1 MHGTSTQ
8 SHPSEPAHG
17 RSDAP
22 CPQRTT
28 TTTTIT
34 ITTWHASEAR
44 KMWSRA
50 TLQPAHHAGTRT
62 VPSTQDQAK
71 HQQGPSLF
79 SSSLFFSLLSSFAH
93 IFSVTVTL
101 DPLAKEM
108 KKKGRQAR
116 LSNAV
121 VGFRAGVRA
130 RIARLETH
138 GIVELRV
145 VPERMADLTRAAG
158 AARPCRG
165 GDAASL
171 TPLPPPPP
179 SLRLRKQGGRVPL
192 SGPRSALKVL
202 HDGVR
207 LRDMV
212 PACRRLWPLED
223 VIDQVFP
230 FGSPS
235 YPTTRRRSHV
245 AMSTLRWL
253 ANKLS

>member
-1 MHGTSTQ
+1 MYG
-8 SHPSEPAHG
+8 ARLG
-17 RSDAP
+17 RAARARPCACLP
-22 CPQRTT
+22 CPPT
-28 TTTTIT
+28 
-34 ITTWHASEAR
+34 
-44 KMWSRA
+44 
-50 TLQPAHHAGTRT
+50 G
-62 VPSTQDQAK
+62 
-71 HQQGPSLF
+71 G
-79 SSSLFFSLLSSFAH
+79 
-93 IFSVTVTL
+93 
-101 DPLAKEM
+101 
-108 KKKGRQAR
+108 
-116 LSNAV
+116 
-121 VGFRAGVRA
+121 RA

-171 TPLPPPPP
+171 TPRPPPPP

-235 YPTTRRRSHV
+235 YPYHPPSFPCRNEH
-245 AMSTLRWL
+245 AAL
-253 ANKLS
+253 AS